1 MKINDSFSEHFYPQK
16 NSGDFT
22 SWPQSI
28 TAETNGGIAAS
39 RERKEVVGGSDPE
52 GCVQQT
58 GGLGVLNEVSHNLS
72 TFLNGINVKIFEV
85 N

>member
-1 MKINDSFSEHFYPQK
+1 MTHFQNTFTPK
-16 NSGDFT
+16 NSRDFT
-22 SWPQSI
+22 SWAQSI
-28 TAETNGGIAAS
+28 TAETNGGIEAS